1 MFSTICL
8 LFLCGFIF
16 WMNTSKRITWTDKN
30 PVMARTAAHPRY
42 SRYVAGAL
50 FLLATALCVGVLG
63 VGSGLFAAIVILM
76 PAGSVSVLF
85 FPFRYFG
92 LKAVAILYVCA
103 FALELIIR

>member
-16 WMNTSKRITWTDKN
+16 WMNTSKRIAWTDKN
-30 PVMARTAAHPRY
+30 PVMALTATHPRY
-42 SRYVAGAL
+42 SRFLAGAM
-50 FLLATALCVGVLG
+50 FLLATVMCVGVLG

-76 PAGSVSVLF
+76 TAGSASVLF

-92 LKAVAILYVCA
+92 LKAVAILYLCA
-103 FALELIIR
+103 FTLELITR